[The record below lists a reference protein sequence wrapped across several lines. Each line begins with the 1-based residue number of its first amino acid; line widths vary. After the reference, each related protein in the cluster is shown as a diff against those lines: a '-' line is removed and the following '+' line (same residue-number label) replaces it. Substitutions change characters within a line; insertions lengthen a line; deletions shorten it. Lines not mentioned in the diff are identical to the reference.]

1 MDGYVGCDG
10 LPDLSY
16 LDMVEYNSDDEYDDG
31 VGVDE
36 FREAEYLLETKRK
49 LNGGR
54 QVDDESNTQ
63 RAENVVEVTEITI
76 GEDTIDISVLN
87 IEAGAYAYKKVA
99 NRTKPVATTLPEE
112 FRIKR
117 KIPVDP
123 LLDLPELPTK
133 APPFT
138 PGERYTQDRKND
150 MKINEDGFLTQDE
163 EDLVHWIIREYE
175 HVFAWDESEKSKFS
189 DEYFDPVVIPT
200 IEHIPWV
207 LKNIPIPRGSYNKV
221 ISAIPDKIKSKI
233 YEPSN
238 SFYRS
243 RWFTDIKKD
252 GKSLRL
258 VHDLRPLNAVT
269 IEDSAVPPTIDPYP
283 ESFGGHSIYT
293 VFYIFTPL
301 GTFRLTSIPMGYT
314 SSTQICHGNTTFILQ
329 DEIPHV
335 NIPSIDNIPI
345 KGPETRFE
353 QEDGTYE
360 TIPDKP
366 NIHLCDDLR
375 AVHRRVK
382 ATAVVS
388 APDVQMG
395 VKKALIVGQLDEF
408 VWTWKS
414 IFIVC
419 GWCKV
424 SYLPTH
430 GNRLEHDLN

>member
-1 MDGYVGCDG
+1 VDGYVGCDE

-16 LDMVEYNSDDEYDDG
+16 LDVVEYDGNDEYDDG
-31 VGVDE
+31 VGLDE
-36 FREAEYLLETKRK
+36 FQEAEYLLETNEK
-49 LNGGR
+49 LSGGGR
-54 QVDDESNTQ
+54 AEDKSDTQ
-63 RAENVVEVTEITI
+63 RMETVREVTEITT
-76 GEDTIDISVLN
+76 GEDTIDVSVLN
-87 IEAGAYAYKKVA
+87 VEAGTYAYKNVA

-112 FRIKR
+112 FRTKC
-117 KIPVDP
+117 KIPSDP

-133 APPFT
+133 SPPFT
-138 PGERYTQDRKND
+138 PGERHTQDRKDD
-150 MKINEDGFLTQDE
+150 MKINKDGFLTQDE
-163 EDLVHWIIREYE
+163 EDLVHWIIR
-175 HVFAWDESEKSKFS
+175 D

-301 GTFRLTSIPMGYT
+301 GMFRLTSIPMGYT
-314 SSTQICHGNTTFILQ
+314 NSTQICHGNTTFILQ
-329 DEIPHV
+329 DEIPRV

-366 NIHLCDDLR
+366 NIHLCDDSR
-375 AVHRRVK
+375 TVHRRVK

-414 IFIVC
+414 IFIAC